1 MTDYIREKKELHA
14 DWAKHLGLLLSQ
26 YEKLCKER
34 SISPHDTFE
43 VTLLISVLQSLLTN
57 FYENND
63 LSNQNFSG
71 TSKQTII
78 DWGIEHSM
86 IVKDS
91 FRQSGSF
98 PTIEDCFFHLRH
110 SLSHPLG
117 TNGEVERPFTGFS
130 TTKDQDGL
138 IKSVIFKH
146 SPDIKTIE
154 DKVKPDPRIFVLEL
168 PIAVLRILT
177 IRLSQELSG
186 RNPVCR
192 SDNSL

>member
-14 DWAKHLGLLLSQ
+14 DWAKHLGLLLRQ
-26 YEKLCKER
+26 YEKLCEER

-57 FYENND
+57 FYENNF
-63 LSNQNFSG
+63 LSEQNFSCI
-71 TSKQTII
+71 SKQAII
-78 DWGIEHSM
+78 NWGVKHSM
-86 IVKDS
+86 IIKDS

-117 TNGEVERPFTGFS
+117 TNEEVDKPFTGFS
-130 TTKDQDGL
+130 TKKDKEGL

-146 SPDIKTIE
+146 SPDIKTIK
-154 DKVKPDPRIFVLEL
+154 DKVKPDPRIFILEL
-168 PIAVLRILT
+168 PIPVLRLLT

-186 RNPVCR
+186 QEPVFSSC
-192 SDNSL
+192 NSL